1 MKNSIVYIQTITN
14 LHIGSGEGLGVIDMP
29 VQRERITGY
38 PVIPSSSL
46 KGVLRSKYNKANEK
60 MIFGNKNDEKDPDEK
75 DQVEAGGLC
84 FFDGRLLFYPVR
96 SLKGTYLLIT
106 CPAVL
111 NRFARDAKAVEK
123 EISMPSFALS
133 SGQIITDNKECLI
146 SPSEEKKVVLEEFPF
161 AKTDGDLSGLKKLFP
176 ALGDKIAVLS
186 DDDFSYFAKNASEVY
201 ARIAIEKETKIVK
214 DGALFYQEF
223 VPAETVFYSMIAVN
237 DSKHSAKAGL
247 ETVELQEILP
257 GYVQLGGNE
266 TIGKGLCKTYIDK
279 LK

>member
-1 MKNSIVYIQTITN
+1 MNNDIVYIQTITN
-14 LHIGSGEGLGVIDMP
+14 LHIGSGTGLGVIDMP

-46 KGVLRSKYNKANEK
+46 KGVLRSRYKNNDENHVFGNRNDKDENNEK
-60 MIFGNKNDEKDPDEK
+60 NN
-75 DQVEAGGLC
+75 VETGGLC
-84 FFDGRLLFYPVR
+84 FFDGKLLFYPVR

-106 CPAVL
+106 CPSVLKRFERDSKAICKDIAVPD
-111 NRFARDAKAVEK
+111 FK
-123 EISMPSFALS
+123 LS
-133 SGQIITDNKECLI
+133 SGQIITDNEECVI
-146 SPSEEKKVVLEEFPF
+146 SHNKVVLEEFPF
-161 AKTDGDLSGLKKLFP
+161 AKTDGDLSGLKNLFP
-176 ALGDKIAVLS
+176 ALEDKIAVLS

-223 VPAETVFYSMIAVN
+223 VPAETIFYSMVAVN
-237 DSKHSAKAGL
+237 DSKQSAKNDVKDLGIRAVFP
-247 ETVELQEILP
+247 E
-257 GYVQLGGNE
+257 YVQLGGNE